1 MFILNFAV
9 NYIAVG
15 ALTTVVWILC
25 TNTLDWPAIIF
36 FTSIAVGLIVLF
48 FLSSWGDRVS
58 RMPFRPLSQRES
70 DYVMPMFNDIF
81 SRTNLKT
88 PPVLLMSDD
97 PKPNGMVIG
106 NNTMVLTRGLL
117 AECTPK
123 EVGAVIA
130 HEFGHIING
139 DSRKKQIGYAINKA
153 GDLTLGVAFGLIMIV
168 SNNGQRILFFPFI
181 VIALVLKVIRSILA
195 RIMLFG
201 FYAIDR
207 KSEYNADQFVKE
219 LGLEEGLILYLEKL
233 EDNPGFIFNRTHPF
247 NKDRI
252 KMLQR
257 YSVTALR

>member
-1 MFILNFAV
+1 M
-9 NYIAVG
+9 
-15 ALTTVVWILC
+15 
-25 TNTLDWPAIIF
+25 
-36 FTSIAVGLIVLF
+36 F

-257 YSVTALR
+257 YSVAALR

>member
-139 DSRKKQIGYAINKA
+139 
-153 GDLTLGVAFGLIMIV
+153 
-168 SNNGQRILFFPFI
+168 
-181 VIALVLKVIRSILA
+181 LA

-257 YSVTALR
+257 YSVTLV